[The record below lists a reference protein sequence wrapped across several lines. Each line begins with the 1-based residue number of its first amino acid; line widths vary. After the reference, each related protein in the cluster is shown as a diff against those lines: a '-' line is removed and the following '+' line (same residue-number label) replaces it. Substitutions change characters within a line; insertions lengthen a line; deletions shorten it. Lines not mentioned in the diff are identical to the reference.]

1 VRIAPPPAPESL
13 LKRLTIPLTIAV
25 LTIGTFSPALSAG
38 FVTWD
43 DDINFLSNEAYRGLG
58 AQQLHW
64 MWTTFLMGHYT
75 PLTWMTLGLDY
86 VLWGMDAR
94 GYHATNVLIHA
105 ASTVLLYFLARRLLA
120 LALPQQSQRQPRATI
135 LAAAFA
141 ALVFATHPL
150 RVESVAWIT
159 ERRDVL
165 SCFLYLLTVMLYL
178 RSLDEA
184 SASRR
189 WYWASV
195 VTCACAL
202 LSKATAMS
210 LPVAL
215 LLLDIYP
222 LRRVGPSRREIRR
235 VALELTPFVVLA
247 VIAALVSVIALH
259 ANYQLDLSEKI
270 AVSAYGFAFYLWK
283 TIAPVHLSPIYPLPE
298 HLDPA
303 APRFIAAYV
312 VTALYLAAAW
322 IARRRWPGI
331 ATGMVAFLVIMLPM
345 LGPVQNGNVIA
356 ADRYTYHAATALSI
370 VLGGMLLAWQRSS
383 LLVRSAIAAVVIVP
397 LATLSWNQTR
407 IWHDSRE
414 FWTYTVAMT
423 DSSST
428 AHAALGRAL
437 YADGQLAAS
446 VPHFERASHIDT
458 LYPDGYNNAGIALA
472 QLGRW
477 PEAVADYEKAL
488 AIHPG
493 FSDAESNLAVALAAA
508 GQLDAALDHYARAI
522 SADSTNADAQTNWG
536 NALVRLNRLDD
547 AVSHYQAALR
557 IQPRNADANL
567 NLGVA
572 LAKQGKIHDA
582 IDAFHRALEIKPDL
596 QEARLFL
603 DRAEAIEKQRG
614 RSP

>member
-1 VRIAPPPAPESL
+1 VHITSPPAPESL
-13 LKRLTIPLTIAV
+13 LERLTIPLAIAALAIV
-25 LTIGTFSPALSAG
+25 TFAPALSAG

-43 DDINFLSNEAYRGLG
+43 DDINFLTNEAYRGLG

-86 VLWGMDAR
+86 SLWGMDAR
-94 GYHATNVLIHA
+94 GYHATNVVIHA
-105 ASTVLLYFLARRLLA
+105 ASAVLLYFLARRLLA
-120 LALPQQSQRQPRATI
+120 RALPEQSRRQPRATT

-178 RSLDEA
+178 RSLDEV

-215 LLLDIYP
+215 LLLDVYP
-222 LRRVGPSRREIRR
+222 LRRVGPSRSDVRR
-235 VALELTPFVVLA
+235 VALELTPFVALA
-247 VIAALVSVIALH
+247 VTAAVVSVIALH
-259 ANYQLDLSEKI
+259 ANYQLSLPGKL

-283 TIAPVHLSPIYPLPE
+283 TIAPVHLSPLYPLPE
-298 HLDPA
+298 HIEPI

-312 VTALYLAAAW
+312 VTALYVAVAW
-322 IARRRWPGI
+322 KVRRRWPGV

-345 LGPVQNGNVIA
+345 LGAVQNGNVIA
-356 ADRYTYHAATALSI
+356 ADRYTYHASTALSI
-370 VLGGMLLAWQRSS
+370 VMGGILLAWEQSS
-383 LLVRSAIAAVVIVP
+383 FLVRSAVAALIVAA
-397 LATLSWNQTR
+397 LATLSWNQTGV
-407 IWHDSRE
+407 WHDSRE

-477 PEAVADYEKAL
+477 PEAIADYEKAL
-488 AIHPG
+488 AIHPR
-493 FSDAESNLAVALAAA
+493 FSDGESNLAVALAAV
-508 GQLDAALDHYARAI
+508 GQLDAALDHYAKAVSTD
-522 SADSTNADAQTNWG
+522 SANADAQTNWG

-547 AVSHYQAALR
+547 AVAHYRAALR

-572 LAKQGKIHDA
+572 LAKQGRIHDA

-603 DRAEAIEKQRG
+603 DRAESIEKERG

>member
-1 VRIAPPPAPESL
+1 VHITSPPAPDSL
-13 LKRLTIPLTIAV
+13 LERLTIPLAIAAMAIV
-25 LTIGTFSPALSAG
+25 TFAPALSAG

-43 DDINFLSNEAYRGLG
+43 DDINFLTNDAYRGLG

-86 VLWGMDAR
+86 SLWGMDAR

-105 ASTVLLYFLARRLLA
+105 ASAVLLYFLARRLLA
-120 LALPQQSQRQPRATI
+120 LALPEQSRRQPRATT

-215 LLLDIYP
+215 LLLDVYP
-222 LRRVGPSRREIRR
+222 LRRVGPSRGDVRR
-235 VALELTPFVVLA
+235 VALELTPFVALA
-247 VIAALVSVIALH
+247 VTAAVVSVIALH
-259 ANYQLDLSEKI
+259 ANYQLSLPGKL

-283 TIAPVHLSPIYPLPE
+283 TIAPVHLSPLYPLPE
-298 HLDPA
+298 HIDPI
-303 APRFIAAYV
+303 APRFIAGYV
-312 VTALYLAAAW
+312 VTALYVAAAW
-322 IARRRWPGI
+322 KARRRWPGV

-345 LGPVQNGNVIA
+345 LGAVQNGNVIA
-356 ADRYTYHAATALSI
+356 ADRYTYHASTALSI
-370 VLGGMLLAWQRSS
+370 VLGGILLAREQSS
-383 LLVRSAIAAVVIVP
+383 FLVRSAVAALIIAA
-397 LATLSWNQTR
+397 LATLSWNQTG

-446 VPHFERASHIDT
+446 VPHFERASRIDT

-477 PEAVADYEKAL
+477 PEAIADYQKAL

-493 FSDAESNLAVALAAA
+493 FSDAESNLAVALAAV
-508 GQLDAALDHYARAI
+508 GQLDAALDHYAKAV
-522 SADSTNADAQTNWG
+522 SSDSTNADAQTNWG
-536 NALVRLNRLDD
+536 NALVRLNRVDD
-547 AVSHYQAALR
+547 AVPHYRAALR

-572 LAKQGKIHDA
+572 LAKQGRMHDA

-603 DRAEAIEKQRG
+603 DRAESIEKQRG

>member
-1 VRIAPPPAPESL
+1 M
-13 LKRLTIPLTIAV
+13 IPLGIAALAIV
-25 LTIGTFSPALSAG
+25 TFAPALSAG

-43 DDINFLSNEAYRGLG
+43 DDINFLTNDAYRGLG

-86 VLWGMDAR
+86 SLWGMDAR

-105 ASTVLLYFLARRLLA
+105 ASAALLYFLARRLLT
-120 LALPQQSQRQPRATI
+120 LALPEQSRRQPRATT

-184 SASRR
+184 STRRR

-215 LLLDIYP
+215 LLLDVYP
-222 LRRVGPSRREIRR
+222 LRRVGPGRREFRR
-235 VALELTPFVVLA
+235 VALELTPFVALA
-247 VIAALVSVIALH
+247 VTAAVVSVTALH
-259 ANYQLDLSEKI
+259 ANYQLNLPGKV

-283 TIAPVHLSPIYPLPE
+283 TIAPVHLSPLYPLPE
-298 HLDPA
+298 HIDPA

-312 VTALYLAAAW
+312 VTALYIAVAW
-322 IARRRWPGI
+322 KARRRWPGV
-331 ATGMVAFLVIMLPM
+331 ATGMVAFFVIMLPM
-345 LGPVQNGNVIA
+345 LGAVQNGNVLA
-356 ADRYTYHAATALSI
+356 ADRYTYHASTGLSI
-370 VLGGMLLAWQRSS
+370 VLGGILLAWEQSS
-383 LLVRSAIAAVVIVP
+383 FLVRSAVAGLIITA
-397 LATLSWNQTR
+397 LATLSWNQTGV
-407 IWHDSRE
+407 WHDSRK

-477 PEAVADYEKAL
+477 PEAIADYEKAL

-493 FSDAESNLAVALAAA
+493 FSDAESNLAVALAAV
-508 GQLDAALDHYARAI
+508 GQLDAALDHYAKAV
-522 SADSTNADAQTNWG
+522 STDSTNADAQTNWG

-547 AVSHYQAALR
+547 AVPHYRAALR

-572 LAKQGKIHDA
+572 LAKQGRMHDA

-596 QEARLFL
+596 PDARRFL
-603 DRAEAIEKQRG
+603 DRAESIEKQRG